1 MIPNGFVLN
10 LCMFNPANTGLRIL
24 LLLVGKNK
32 KIFDISTQQ
41 VWRKVEKIRD
51 FKEVEERICK
61 TVTSSFVP
69 IMICVL
75 KFKLHLN

>member
-41 VWRKVEKIRD
+41 V
-51 FKEVEERICK
+51 
-61 TVTSSFVP
+61 
-69 IMICVL
+69 
-75 KFKLHLN
+75 